1 MSDNIYDYTK
11 DRSVRNKFMKKYKKL
26 SDDFGFSNYNKQT
39 QYELMFSMIETALE
53 FGYFA
58 KLEKYN
64 QKLVNGSL

>member
-1 MSDNIYDYTK
+1 MSNNIYDYTK
-11 DRSVRNKFMKKYKKL
+11 DRSVRNNFMKKYQKL
-26 SDDFGFSNYNKQT
+26 SDDFGFNTYDKQT

-64 QKLVNGSL
+64 QKLVNGVL